1 MVLFWAESGI
11 IGFYSLLRLCYVTG
25 WGAIFLGPFFL
36 VHFGGFMAVH
46 FFFIYALFIEGV
58 EADGTVAAGADPGVL
73 GTMSVD

>member
-1 MVLFWAESGI
+1 
-11 IGFYSLLRLCYVTG
+11 
-25 WGAIFLGPFFL
+25 
-36 VHFGGFMAVH
+36 MAVH